1 MMMDEGSVLS
11 AVLVLMLMT
20 ALVLYQ
26 LRRSTG
32 IVDGFDY
39 DDWAEYSCDSDNGVE
54 GYRKGAP
61 PPRPRTPSPPR
72 PRTPSPPRRP
82 PPPLARPRPS
92 SPLMRQPA
100 ARRRPAPPANALALS
115 VKPKS

>member
-26 LRRSTG
+26 LRRSAG

-61 PPRPRTPSPPR
+61 PPR